1 MKAENLMVQSAPAAK
16 GAGANLRSAVQ
27 AKTAAQS
34 AKADKNDF
42 GSALDNAKNA
52 QKSERTETKDAPR
65 VEVKEAPKPDASDAK
80 QSEAEN
86 VAKTKDA
93 DVRSSE
99 TEGADAGTS
108 DANGSDAASAVEE
121 AAEAA
126 KDLPKT
132 QKKDKSGKADDAK
145 DVKSDDAAEA
155 EPTTREAATT
165 LNAMLMAMAGE
176 AQANA
181 AQTGA
186 GQSKVEATDGMKIQP
201 TAAATPI
208 EAAEPTPTFA
218 TGSLDA
224 LLPQDAAKEQQ
235 AAQNQQLMD
244 MLSGNGAEMRLT
256 DEQIASL
263 SSKAQEVTANPV
275 MAETAQSV
283 LTEAAEIAQPQA
295 AQQPVQSEAPV
306 IPQTQTAEQPV
317 QNETPVIPQTQTA
330 QQPVQSE
337 APVIPQTQTA
347 EQPVQNE
354 TPVLPQT
361 QAAEQP
367 VQNETPVLP
376 QTQAAEQPVL
386 NETPI
391 ISQAQT
397 TEQPVRN
404 ETPVIPQTQAT
415 ERPVLNETPIISQA
429 QTTELP
435 VRNETPVSPQA
446 TERPVL
452 NETPMI
458 SQSTEQSVLDEAK
471 ISPQAQTAE
480 PVIRTGEAVLE
491 QPETTA
497 VLQDAAGVT
506 QARPVVQ
513 DIRTET
519 RGEKSESLFTGVP
532 LTVENVVLDKVQT
545 DVRQDF
551 GDMLNR
557 QPQQQPQGQTNE
569 TTPEITRVSGSEN
582 LEAARTTERGEGQPS
597 GAQPTNGAGV
607 LPQGM
612 SFAET
617 LNAAGNVETAPVQ
630 QPQDPYNVMRQIVD
644 QARLIRSD
652 ANTEMV
658 IRLNPEHLGELTL
671 RVVVTAGGAVS
682 ATFHTENAHV
692 RGLLESSMVQ
702 LRQELQQQGLKVD
715 SVDVQSGLSEDFF
728 AQSQA
733 GQQGYPQPQH
743 SARNQAADRR
753 AFEND
758 ADALTVN
765 ATVDGAAAEQA
776 AENVGNSDGVNYL
789 V

>member
-52 QKSERTETKDAPR
+52 QKSGHTETKDAPR
-65 VEVKEAPKPDASDAK
+65 AEVKEAPKPDASDAK

-108 DANGSDAASAVEE
+108 DANGAETASAVEE

-132 QKKDKSGKADDAK
+132 QKKDKTGKSDDAK

-186 GQSKVEATDGMKIQP
+186 EQAKVETTDGLQIQP
-201 TAAATPI
+201 TVAEPQI
-208 EAAEPTPTFA
+208 EAAAPTFA

-263 SSKAQEVTANPV
+263 SSKPQEAAANSA
-275 MAETAQSV
+275 AE
-283 LTEAAEIAQPQA
+283 LTEQAVLNEETMVTQPQA
-295 AQQPVQSEAPV
+295 VK
-306 IPQTQTAEQPV
+306 
-317 QNETPVIPQTQTA
+317 N
-330 QQPVQSE
+330 
-337 APVIPQTQTA
+337 
-347 EQPVQNE
+347 
-354 TPVLPQT
+354 
-361 QAAEQP
+361 
-367 VQNETPVLP
+367 
-376 QTQAAEQPVL
+376 QPVL
-386 NETPI
+386 DEAQLSP
-391 ISQAQT
+391 QAQT
-397 TEQPVRN
+397 TE
-404 ETPVIPQTQAT
+404 PVI
-415 ERPVLNETPIISQA
+415 
-429 QTTELP
+429 
-435 VRNETPVSPQA
+435 
-446 TERPVL
+446 
-452 NETPMI
+452 
-458 SQSTEQSVLDEAK
+458 K
-471 ISPQAQTAE
+471 
-480 PVIRTGEAVLE
+480 TGEAVLE
-491 QPETTA
+491 QPETAA
-497 VLQDAAGVT
+497 VLQDASAQT
-506 QARPVVQ
+506 QLRPVAQ
-513 DIRTET
+513 ENRAET
-519 RGEKSESLFTGVP
+519 RGGKPESLFAGVP
-532 LTVENVVLDKVQT
+532 LTVEDVVLDKVQT
-545 DVRQDF
+545 DVRQNLA
-551 GDMLNR
+551 DMPGR
-557 QPQQQPQGQTNE
+557 QPQQHPQGQTDE
-569 TTPEITRVSGSEN
+569 ATPEVTRVSGGKELDGAREARQSVSESP
-582 LEAARTTERGEGQPS
+582 T
-597 GAQPTNGAGV
+597 GAQQTQANGAGAI
-607 LPQGM
+607 PQGM
-612 SFAET
+612 SFSET
-617 LNAAGNVETAPVQ
+617 LSAAGNVEAAPVQ

-671 RVVVTAGGAVS
+671 RVAVTASGAIN
-682 ATFHTENAHV
+682 ATFHTENAQV
-692 RGLLESSMVQ
+692 RGLLESSMIQ
-702 LRQELQQQGLKVD
+702 LKQELQQQGLKVNN
-715 SVDVQSGLSEDFF
+715 VDVQSGLSQDFF

-733 GQQGYPQPQH
+733 GQQGYPQSQH
-743 SARNQAADRR
+743 FARNQAADRR

-758 ADALTVN
+758 ADTLTIN
-765 ATVDGAAAEQA
+765 AAVEGAAAADPA
-776 AENVGNSDGVNYL
+776 ANTDASDGVNYL

>member
-52 QKSERTETKDAPR
+52 QKSGRTETKDAPR

-126 KDLPKT
+126 KDLPKA
-132 QKKDKSGKADDAK
+132 QKKDKSEKSNDVK

-155 EPTTREAATT
+155 EPTAREAATT

-186 GQSKVEATDGMKIQP
+186 GQSKVEATDGMRIQP

-275 MAETAQSV
+275 MAETAQPV

-306 IPQTQTAEQPV
+306 IPQTQAAEQPV
-317 QNETPVIPQTQTA
+317 QNETPVIPQTQ
-330 QQPVQSE
+330 
-337 APVIPQTQTA
+337 
-347 EQPVQNE
+347 
-354 TPVLPQT
+354 
-361 QAAEQP
+361 AAEQP
-367 VQNETPVLP
+367 VQKGTPVIP

-404 ETPVIPQTQAT
+404 ETPVSPQTQAT

-429 QTTELP
+429 RTTELP

-513 DIRTET
+513 DIRMET